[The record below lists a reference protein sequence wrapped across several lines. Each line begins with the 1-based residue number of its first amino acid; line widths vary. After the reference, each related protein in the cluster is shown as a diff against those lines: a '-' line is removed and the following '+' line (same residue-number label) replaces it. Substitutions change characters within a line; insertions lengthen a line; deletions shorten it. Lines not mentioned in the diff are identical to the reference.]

1 MPINKK
7 DRFSILA
14 KVLEGADPILM
25 DQILEA
31 MPALGAIRPQNAPLA
46 TP

>member
-14 KVLEGADPILM
+14 KVLSSEGGF
-25 DQILEA
+25 Q
-31 MPALGAIRPQNAPLA
+31 
-46 TP
+46 